1 MGGYKK
7 IKTDTPGQIA
17 AGIAGIVSMA
27 AAALALLCL
36 C

>member
-17 AGIAGIVSMA
+17 GYITGIVSMA
-27 AAALALLCL
+27 AAAMMLLCL

>member
-17 AGIAGIVSMA
+17 AGIAGIISMA
-27 AAALALLCL
+27 AVIMALLCL

>member
-27 AAALALLCL
+27 AVIVALFGIC
-36 C
+36 